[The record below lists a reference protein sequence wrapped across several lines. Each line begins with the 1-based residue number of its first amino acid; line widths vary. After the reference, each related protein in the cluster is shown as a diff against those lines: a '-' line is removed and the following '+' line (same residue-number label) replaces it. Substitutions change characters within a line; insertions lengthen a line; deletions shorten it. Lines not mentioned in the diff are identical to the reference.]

1 MDNTAGSQCDVKVS
15 GMLEYRD
22 AEGNVINTVPFSTTL
37 PLDAEQFTTQP
48 EK

>member
-1 MDNTAGSQCDVKVS
+1 MDEVAGSQADVQVS

-22 AEGNVINTVPFSTTL
+22 AEGKVIKTLPFATTL
-37 PLDAEQFTTQP
+37 PLDAAQVANQP